1 MALSKVLLFLLI
13 VEAQVDASV
22 DDCDE
27 VRDEEENHD
36 VHGLDEDSSYI
47 EVVRDLYERVES
59 LG

>member
-13 VEAQVDASV
+13 VEAQVDASI
-22 DDCDE
+22 DDCNE
-27 VRDEEENHD
+27 VGDEEEHHD
-36 VHGLDEDSSYI
+36 IHRLDEDSSYI